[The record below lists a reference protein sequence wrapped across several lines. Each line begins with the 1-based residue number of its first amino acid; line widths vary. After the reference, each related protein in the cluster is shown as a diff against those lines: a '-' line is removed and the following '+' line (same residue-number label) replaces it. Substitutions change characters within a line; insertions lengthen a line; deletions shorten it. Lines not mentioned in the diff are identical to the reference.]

1 MFLACSR
8 LFYVLASIFNAAL
21 NAVAAS
27 LYLSKSENMRETDN
41 DASRERQ
48 IAKPDETKSTPG
60 LDLVS
65 LAKPGDKS
73 SDQSSDK
80 TSPNSGDKPSDKKI
94 ASVNP
99 EDSVTH
105 LDFSPDPYKT
115 VDMGKATDTSKPSD
129 QSKISDQSK
138 PSDQAKSVDERLA
151 EGRKSMEALAEK
163 HMTQFYPS
171 VFDGK
176 PYQYAP
182 TFKKDMQKLEDRM
195 NAGQVSKEEVA
206 KTYESISKMVDSP
219 SDVTSQGK
227 RLQLAKNIMFHA
239 GDPTK
244 TDQGEYNTCALTSQQ
259 ERLFTR
265 TPSKAAEIISEA
277 ATTGKWTAPDGK
289 EIKLD
294 KASLQPRPGSIFGQ
308 PIDGER
314 SYATQVLNNVLAND
328 IHQRKETPENYV
340 QHYSRDKQGRHLGE
354 EDNGER
360 VYDAKGREARDPDGK
375 KLRAPQVDDIEVA
388 AQIKRLTG
396 DTGVVM
402 VNQKMLETDDPSQ
415 KRNPEAA
422 KDVVLLS
429 SEKQLGET
437 LATLKSQGKFP
448 AIIGLD
454 GADKVLSKGLPKD
467 PEMAKSKEFEGHMLS
482 VVDYDAVKG
491 RARLSNQWGQASD
504 RWMSIKDLYLAT
516 DPEHPRR

>member
-1 MFLACSR
+1 M
-8 LFYVLASIFNAAL
+8 
-21 NAVAAS
+21 
-27 LYLSKSENMRETDN
+27 KETDS

-48 IAKPDETKSTPG
+48 IAKPDERSNSTPG

-65 LAKPGDKS
+65 LSKPDDTS
-73 SDQSSDK
+73 SR
-80 TSPNSGDKPSDKKI
+80 DKPA
-94 ASVNP
+94 ASLNAETRDNKLLAGVKP

-105 LDFSPDPYKT
+105 LDFSPDPYKSVEMSKPLDSAKT
-115 VDMGKATDTSKPSD
+115 VD
-129 QSKISDQSK
+129 Q
-138 PSDQAKSVDERLA
+138 RLA
-151 EGRKSMEALAEK
+151 EGRKSMEDLAEK

-176 PYQYAP
+176 QYQYAP
-182 TFKKDMQKLEDRM
+182 TFKKDMEKLEGRM
-195 NAGQVSKEEVA
+195 NSGQVSKEEVA
-206 KTYESISKMVDSP
+206 RTYESIAKMVDSP
-219 SDVTSQGK
+219 TDVTSQGK

-265 TPSKAAEIISEA
+265 NPSKAADIIAEA
-277 ATTGKWTAPDGK
+277 ATTGKWVAPDGK

-294 KASLQPRPGSIFGQ
+294 KASLQPRPGSIMGS

-328 IHQRKETPENYV
+328 IHQRKETPESYV
-340 QHYSRDKQGRHLGE
+340 QYQHRDKQGRRLTE

-360 VYDAKGREARDPDGK
+360 VYDSKGREVRDPDGQ
-375 KLRAPQVDDIEVA
+375 KLRAPQVDDTEVA

-402 VNQKMLETDDPSQ
+402 VNKKMTESDDPAQ
-415 KRNPEAA
+415 KRNSKAA

-429 SEKQLGET
+429 SEKRLSES
-437 LATLKSQGKFP
+437 LASLKAQGKFP

-454 GADKVLSKGLPKD
+454 GADRVLGAGLPKD
-467 PEMAKSKEFEGHMLS
+467 PQMAKSKDFEGHMLS
-482 VVDYDAVKG
+482 VIDFDAVKG

-504 RWMSIKDLYLAT
+504 RWMSVKDLYRAT